1 MLRTMTIVRLC
12 VPAGEECCVG
22 VVEALL
28 GEHAAGTLRLVTSVQ
43 HLQHLPAETANK
55 RRLYLLSIID
65 YLFI

>member
-12 VPAGEECCVG
+12 VPAREECCVG
-22 VVEALL
+22 VVEALF
-28 GEHAAGTLRLVTSVQ
+28 GEHAAGALRLVTSVQ

-55 RRLYLLSIID
+55 RRFLSIID